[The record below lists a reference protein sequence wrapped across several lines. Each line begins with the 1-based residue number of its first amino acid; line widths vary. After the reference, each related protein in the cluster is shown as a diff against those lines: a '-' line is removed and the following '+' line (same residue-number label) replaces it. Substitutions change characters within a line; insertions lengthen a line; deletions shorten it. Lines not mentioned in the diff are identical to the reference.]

1 MKINKCISIYIYIY
15 IYTRIYIYIL
25 TCICR
30 CMCIVKTQ
38 RHIQYSTFDRCFME
52 RWCPGYPSP
61 IATYVPGVPSQE
73 EVKRRN
79 SYDWIWSRHKRAA
92 CGLHG
97 GVGPGWWEVAAR
109 NVSEEVVK
117 NEIFSSEYESMM
129 LVSWKNSRFPRQ
141 LDKWFRRFVA
151 FSYLFGPWILWSS
164 GPFLLLLSGSLIHNT
179 TPFSLVPFLR
189 FTKHM
194 CSNGGHNTSGNA
206 VKPLL
211 FLVGEGDICFQV
223 LLGDRNQFSSR
234 VCDSVPLL
242 THFWSSP
249 LYPLGC
255 GAKA

>member
-1 MKINKCISIYIYIY
+1 MHVHCKKNRDIFN
-15 IYTRIYIYIL
+15 IL
-25 TCICR
+25 HLIRVSWKDDVQDTHR
-30 CMCIVKTQ
+30 
-38 RHIQYSTFDRCFME
+38 
-52 RWCPGYPSP
+52 
-61 IATYVPGVPSQE
+61 PSQHMCRVSPHRRRWSE
-73 EVKRRN
+73 GTLTIEFGASTSEPPVVSMEVWDQGDGRLQQESSQK
-79 SYDWIWSRHKRAA
+79 S
-92 CGLHG
+92 
-97 GVGPGWWEVAAR
+97 
-109 NVSEEVVK
+109 EVVK

-141 LDKWFRRFVA
+141 LDKWFRCFVA

-164 GPFLLLLSGSLIHNT
+164 GPFLLLFSGSLIHNT

-223 LLGDRNQFSSR
+223 LLGDRNQFFSR

-255 GAKA
+255 GAKV